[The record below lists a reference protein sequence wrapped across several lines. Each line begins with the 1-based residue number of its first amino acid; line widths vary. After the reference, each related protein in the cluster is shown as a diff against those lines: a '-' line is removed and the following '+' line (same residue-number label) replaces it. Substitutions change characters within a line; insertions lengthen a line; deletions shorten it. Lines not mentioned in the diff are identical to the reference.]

1 VYLFYSNVYTPE
13 SAHNK
18 ALRPMVHKNNVTKH
32 NTLITASYRLSL
44 NEQRLIL
51 LAISKINPQ
60 EPVTEGKLFFVTVK
74 EFQSAMGVDYQS
86 AYKALLEAEDSL
98 FDRRISLEG
107 STGDGGD
114 SGKSRWIQ
122 SVRYYR
128 REGKVGLRFSYDV
141 LPYLT
146 ELKSHFTSYALAE
159 VANLTSVYAVR
170 LFEMLSQYKST
181 RWFTISLED
190 FKQRLCLEGY
200 NDIRNLKARVITV
213 AVEQIKA
220 HTEFKNLRYQQETQ
234 GRKVVGFVF
243 FF

>member
-1 VYLFYSNVYTPE
+1 MYVFSSPVYTSK
-13 SAHNK
+13 SAHNA
-18 ALRPMVHKNNVTKH
+18 ALRPMTTKNSVTKH
-32 NTLITASYRLSL
+32 NTLITASYRLNL

-51 LAISKINPQ
+51 LAISKVNPQ
-60 EPVTEGKLFFVTVK
+60 EPVTEGRLFFVSVK
-74 EFQSAMGVDYQS
+74 EFQDVMGVDYQS
-86 AYKALLEAEDSL
+86 AYKALLDAEDTL
-98 FDRRISLEG
+98 FDRRIALEG
-107 STGDGGD
+107 ANGDGN
-114 SGKSRWIQ
+114 GKSRWIQ

-181 RWFTISLED
+181 HRFTISLEE

-200 NDIRNLKARVITV
+200 SDIRNLQARVVKV
-213 AVEQIKA
+213 AVEQIKT
-220 HTEFKNLRYQQETQ
+220 HTKYKDLCYMQERQ
-234 GRKVVGFVF
+234 GRKVVGFTF